1 MDLAKA
7 LRDNNKQ
14 QNRLVERA
22 LVAENIADDLE
33 KSLAPR
39 GTYNIPMLL
48 DERRF
53 EYAIPNGCFEHYP
66 TFDKVYIWQLTLTE
80 RHTYSEGGSILKPDA
95 VVASDRNTAPRGII
109 VSAGLQALD
118 ALRSTGVDIGHIIR
132 FKKFSPFIQPVGEI
146 KGHVFTVM
154 VIRDGDVVS
163 SEDLAREYHAKRV
176 SIVNASPDQLGYDFR
191 FARTT
196 ESGDV
201 VQTGKKVSAYY
212 DPSVYRRTRRHR
224 VSV

>member
-14 QNRLVERA
+14 QNALVERA
-22 LVAENIADDLE
+22 LVAQNIADDLLA
-33 KSLAPR
+33 SLSPR

-53 EYAIPNGCFEHYP
+53 EYGIANGCFEHYP
-66 TFDKVYIWQLTLTE
+66 AFDKVYIWQITLTE
-80 RHTYSEGGSILKPDA
+80 RHTYSDGGSILKPDA
-95 VVASDRNTAPRGII
+95 VVAHDRNTAPRGII

-118 ALRSTGVDIGHIIR
+118 SLRSTGIDVGHIVR
-132 FKKFSPFIQPVGEI
+132 FKKFSPFMQPVGEV
-146 KGHVFTVM
+146 KGVQMTVM
-154 VIRDGDVVS
+154 VIRDGDIVS
-163 SEDLAREYHAKRV
+163 SEDLAKEYHARRI

-201 VQTGKKVSAYY
+201 AQTGKKVSAYY
-212 DPSVYRRTRRHR
+212 DPSV
-224 VSV
+224 